1 MGKDASMRPAWILL
15 LCLLSVSS
23 ARAAEVVA
31 PPAGIK
37 VLTAGHS
44 FHVWMPPLV
53 AEMAKAAGIQGH
65 EQLAISSIGGSKVI
79 QHWDLPAAKNKA
91 KPVLEAGKADL
102 FTMAPTFLPDPGIEN
117 FTKLGLEHNPKLRL
131 TLQQNWVPYEDPQLW
146 LSRERPKSI
155 DRDALTSGQIRAKH
169 EPYFQLIE
177 SHVKELNARIP
188 AAKIAIVP
196 SGEAVMALRDKV
208 IKGEAPGIRTQNEL
222 FTDALGHP
230 GPQIRVLSAY
240 CHFSVI
246 YRRSPVGLPVVS
258 QLTKLP
264 EADKLNRLLQEIA
277 WKAVTGHPMSGV
289 AQ

>member
-1 MGKDASMRPAWILL
+1 MRIVSLL
-15 LCLLSVSS
+15 FVVLCLFASI
-23 ARAAEVVA
+23 RAAEETV
-31 PPAGIK
+31 PPAGLK
-37 VLTAGHS
+37 VLSAGHS

-79 QHWDLPAAKNKA
+79 QHWDLPPEKNKA
-91 KPVLEAGKADL
+91 KPILEAGKADL

-117 FTKLGLEHNPKLRL
+117 FTKLGLEHNPKIRF
-131 TLQQNWVPYEDPQLW
+131 TLQQNWVPFEDPEIW
-146 LSRERPKSI
+146 LSKNKPKSI
-155 DRDALTSGQIRAKH
+155 DRDVITLAQLRAKH
-169 EPYFQLIE
+169 DPYFKQIE
-177 SHVKELNARIP
+177 DHVKELNQRIP

-208 IKGEAPGIRTQNEL
+208 IKGEAPGIKTQNEL
-222 FTDALGHP
+222 FTDVLGHP

-240 CHFSVI
+240 CHYAVI

-258 QLTKLP
+258 QLAKLP
-264 EADKLNRLLQEIA
+264 EAEKLNRLLQEIA

-289 AQ
+289 SQ

>member
-1 MGKDASMRPAWILL
+1 MRLLRGLL
-15 LCLLSVSS
+15 LFVLATVGLTAQEASP
-23 ARAAEVVA
+23 R
-31 PPAGIK
+31 GLK
-37 VLTAGHS
+37 VLTAGPS
-44 FHVWMPPLV
+44 VHVWMPPLV

-79 QHWDLPAAKNKA
+79 QHWDLPAEKNKA

-131 TLQQNWVPYEDPQLW
+131 TLQQNWVPFEDPVIW
-146 LSRERPKSI
+146 LSKSKPKSI
-155 DRDALTSGQIRAKH
+155 DRDGVTLAQLRAKH
-169 EPYFQLIE
+169 DPYFKMIE
-177 SHVKELNARIP
+177 DHVKELNARIP
-188 AAKIAIVP
+188 EAKIAIVP

-208 IKGEAPGIRTQNEL
+208 IKGEAPGIKTQNEL

-230 GPQIRVLSAY
+230 GAQIRVLSAY
-240 CHFSVI
+240 CHYSVI

-264 EADKLNRLLQEIA
+264 EAEKLNRLLQEIA

-289 AQ
+289 VQ

>member
-1 MGKDASMRPAWILL
+1 MRIAPLL
-15 LCLLSVSS
+15 FAFLSLFLSV
-23 ARAAEVVA
+23 RAAEQPA
-31 PPAGIK
+31 PPAGLK

-79 QHWDLPAAKNKA
+79 QHWELPPEKNKA
-91 KPVLEAGKADL
+91 KPILEAGKADL

-117 FTKLGLEHNPKLRL
+117 FTQLGLEHNSKIRF
-131 TLQQNWVPYEDPQLW
+131 TLQQNWVPFEDPELW
-146 LSRERPKSI
+146 LSKSRPKSI
-155 DRDALTSGQIRAKH
+155 DRDVITLAQLRAKH
-169 EPYFQLIE
+169 DPYFKMIE
-177 SHVKELNARIP
+177 DHVKELNSRIP

-196 SGEAVMALRDKV
+196 SGEAVLALRDKV
-208 IKGEAPGIRTQNEL
+208 IKGEAPGIKTQNEL
-222 FTDALGHP
+222 FTDVLGHP

-246 YRRSPVGLPVVS
+246 YRRSPVGLPVIS

-264 EADKLNRLLQEIA
+264 EAEKLNRLLQEIA
-277 WKAVTGHPMSGV
+277 WKAVSEHPMSGV
-289 AQ
+289 TR

>member
-1 MGKDASMRPAWILL
+1 MRLLRGLL
-15 LCLLSVSS
+15 LFVLATVGLT
-23 ARAAEVVA
+23 AQVA
-31 PPAGIK
+31 PPAGLK

-79 QHWDLPAAKNKA
+79 QHWDLPAEKNKA
-91 KPVLEAGKADL
+91 KPILEAGQADL

-117 FTKLGLEHNPKLRL
+117 FTQLGLKHNPKLRL
-131 TLQQNWVPYEDPQLW
+131 TLQQNWVPFEDPVIW
-146 LSRERPKSI
+146 LSKSKPKSI
-155 DRDALTSGQIRAKH
+155 DRDGVTLAQLRAKH
-169 EPYFQLIE
+169 DPYFKMIE
-177 SHVKELNARIP
+177 DHVKELNTRIP
-188 AAKIAIVP
+188 EAKIVIVP

-208 IKGEAPGIRTQNEL
+208 IKGEAPGVRTQNEL

-230 GPQIRVLSAY
+230 GAQIRVLSAY
-240 CHFSVI
+240 CHYSVI

-264 EADKLNRLLQEIA
+264 EAEKLNRMLQEIA

-289 AQ
+289 VQ

>member
-1 MGKDASMRPAWILL
+1 MRLLRGLL
-15 LCLLSVSS
+15 LFVL
-23 ARAAEVVA
+23 AAVGLTAQEA
-31 PPAGIK
+31 SPKGLK

-79 QHWDLPAAKNKA
+79 QHWDLPPEKNKA

-117 FTKLGLEHNPKLRL
+117 FTKLGLQHNPKLRL
-131 TLQQNWVPYEDPQLW
+131 TLQQNWVPFEDPEIW
-146 LSRERPKSI
+146 LSKSKPKSI
-155 DRDALTSGQIRAKH
+155 DRDVITLAQLRSKH
-169 EPYFQLIE
+169 DPYFRLIE
-177 SHVKELNARIP
+177 DHVKEINDRIP
-188 AAKIAIVP
+188 AAKIVIVP

-208 IKGEAPGIRTQNEL
+208 IKGEAPGVRTQNEL

-264 EADKLNRLLQEIA
+264 VAEKLNRVLQQIA

-289 AQ
+289 AK

>member
-1 MGKDASMRPAWILL
+1 MRLLRGLL
-15 LCLLSVSS
+15 LFVL
-23 ARAAEVVA
+23 AAVGLTAQEA
-31 PPAGIK
+31 SPKGLK

-79 QHWDLPAAKNKA
+79 QHWDLPPEKNKA

-117 FTKLGLEHNPKLRL
+117 FVKLGLQHNPKLRL
-131 TLQQNWVPYEDPQLW
+131 TLQQNWVPFEDPEIW
-146 LSRERPKSI
+146 LSKSKPKSI
-155 DRDALTSGQIRAKH
+155 DRDVITLAQLRSKH
-169 EPYFQLIE
+169 DPYFRLIE
-177 SHVKELNARIP
+177 DHVKEINDRIP
-188 AAKIAIVP
+188 AAKIVIVP

-208 IKGEAPGIRTQNEL
+208 IKGEAPGVRTQNEL

-264 EADKLNRLLQEIA
+264 EAEKLNRVLQQIA

-289 AQ
+289 AK

>member
-1 MGKDASMRPAWILL
+1 MRSLL
-15 LCLLSVSS
+15 LVLVLLVFSSVQAKEDST
-23 ARAAEVVA
+23 
-31 PPAGIK
+31 PPAGLK

-79 QHWDLPAAKNKA
+79 QHWELPPEKNKA
-91 KPVLEAGKADL
+91 KPILEEGKADL

-117 FTKLGLEHNPKLRL
+117 FTKLGLEHNPKIRF
-131 TLQQNWVPYEDPQLW
+131 TLQQNWVPFEDPELW
-146 LSRERPKSI
+146 LSKSRPKSI
-155 DRDALTSGQIRAKH
+155 DRDVLTLAQLRAKH
-169 EPYFQLIE
+169 DPYFKMIE
-177 SHVKELNARIP
+177 DHVKELNARIP

-240 CHFSVI
+240 CHYSVI
-246 YRRSPVGLPVVS
+246 YRRSPVGLPVNG
-258 QLTKLP
+258 LLAKLP
-264 EADKLNRLLQEIA
+264 EAEKLNQLLQEIA

-289 AQ
+289 TH

>member
-1 MGKDASMRPAWILL
+1 MRLLRGLL
-15 LCLLSVSS
+15 LFVL
-23 ARAAEVVA
+23 AAVGLTAQEA
-31 PPAGIK
+31 SPKGLK

-79 QHWDLPAAKNKA
+79 QHWDLPPEKNKA

-131 TLQQNWVPYEDPQLW
+131 TLQQNWVPFEDPVIW
-146 LSRERPKSI
+146 LSKSKPKSI
-155 DRDALTSGQIRAKH
+155 DRDGVTLAQLRAKH
-169 EPYFQLIE
+169 DPYFKMIE
-177 SHVKELNARIP
+177 DHVKELNARIP
-188 AAKIAIVP
+188 EAKIVIVP

-208 IKGEAPGIRTQNEL
+208 IKGEAPGIKTQNEL

-230 GPQIRVLSAY
+230 GAQIRVLSAY

-258 QLTKLP
+258 QITKLP
-264 EADKLNRLLQEIA
+264 EAEKLNRLLQEIA
-277 WKAVTGHPMSGV
+277 WKAVIGHPMSGV

>member
-1 MGKDASMRPAWILL
+1 MRLPSLL
-15 LCLLSVSS
+15 LFVLSLFVSL
-23 ARAAEVVA
+23 RAAEPSA
-31 PPAGIK
+31 PPVGLK

-79 QHWDLPAAKNKA
+79 QHWELPLGKNKA
-91 KPVLEAGKADL
+91 KPILEAGKADL

-117 FTKLGLEHNPKLRL
+117 FTKLGLEHNPKIRF

-146 LSRERPKSI
+146 LSRDRPKSI
-155 DRDALTSGQIRAKH
+155 DRDGLTLAQLRAKH
-169 EPYFQLIE
+169 DPYFKLIE
-177 SHVKELNARIP
+177 DHVKELNQRIP
-188 AAKIAIVP
+188 SAKIAIVP
-196 SGEAVMALRDKV
+196 SGEAVLALRDKV

-240 CHFSVI
+240 CHFAVI
-246 YRRSPVGLPVVS
+246 YRHCPVGLPVNG
-258 QLTKLP
+258 QLAKLP
-264 EADKLNRLLQEIA
+264 EAEKLNRLLQEIA
-277 WKAVTGHPMSGV
+277 WKVVTEHPMSGV
-289 AQ
+289 SR

>member
-1 MGKDASMRPAWILL
+1 MRSVWLLL

-23 ARAAEVVA
+23 ARAGESVA
-31 PPAGIK
+31 PPSGLK

-79 QHWDLPAAKNKA
+79 QHWDLPPEKNKV
-91 KPVLEAGKADL
+91 KPVLAAGKADL

-131 TLQQNWVPYEDPQLW
+131 TLQQNWVPFEDPEIW
-146 LSRERPKSI
+146 LSKNKPKSI
-155 DRDALTSGQIRAKH
+155 DRDVITLAQLRSKH
-169 EPYFQLIE
+169 EPYFKLIE
-177 SHVKELNARIP
+177 DHVKELNERIP
-188 AAKIAIVP
+188 AAKIVIVP

-246 YRRSPVGLPVVS
+246 YRRSPVGLPVIS
-258 QLTKLP
+258 QLARLP
-264 EADKLNRLLQEIA
+264 EAEKLNRQLQEIA
-277 WKAVTGHPMSGV
+277 WKAVTGHPLSGV
-289 AQ
+289 TK

>member
-1 MGKDASMRPAWILL
+1 MRLLRGLL
-15 LCLLSVSS
+15 LFVLATVGLTAQEASP
-23 ARAAEVVA
+23 R
-31 PPAGIK
+31 GLK

-79 QHWDLPAAKNKA
+79 QHWDLPAEKNKA
-91 KPVLEAGKADL
+91 KPVLAAGKADL

-131 TLQQNWVPYEDPQLW
+131 TLQQNWVPFEDPVIW
-146 LSRERPKSI
+146 LSKSKPKSI
-155 DRDALTSGQIRAKH
+155 DRDGITLAQLRAKH
-169 EPYFQLIE
+169 DPYFKMIE
-177 SHVKELNARIP
+177 DHVKELNARIP
-188 AAKIAIVP
+188 GAKIVIVP

-208 IKGEAPGIRTQNEL
+208 IKGEAPGVRTQNEL

-230 GPQIRVLSAY
+230 GAQIRVLSAY
-240 CHFSVI
+240 CHYSVI

-264 EADKLNRLLQEIA
+264 EAEKLNRLLQEIA

-289 AQ
+289 VQ

>member
-1 MGKDASMRPAWILL
+1 MRLLRGLFLFVLATVGLTAQEASPRGL
-15 LCLLSVSS
+15 
-23 ARAAEVVA
+23 
-31 PPAGIK
+31 K

-79 QHWDLPAAKNKA
+79 QHWDLPAEKNKA

-131 TLQQNWVPYEDPQLW
+131 TLQQNWVPFEDPVIW
-146 LSRERPKSI
+146 LSKSKPKSI
-155 DRDALTSGQIRAKH
+155 DRDGITLAQLRAKH
-169 EPYFQLIE
+169 DPYFKMIE
-177 SHVKELNARIP
+177 DHVKELNARIP
-188 AAKIAIVP
+188 EAKIVIVP

-230 GPQIRVLSAY
+230 GAQIRVLSAY
-240 CHFSVI
+240 CHYSVI

-264 EADKLNRLLQEIA
+264 ESEKLNRLLQEIA

-289 AQ
+289 VQ

>member
-1 MGKDASMRPAWILL
+1 MRSLL
-15 LCLLSVSS
+15 LVLVLLVFSSVQAKEDST
-23 ARAAEVVA
+23 
-31 PPAGIK
+31 PPAGLK

-53 AEMAKAAGIQGH
+53 VEMAKAAGIQGH

-79 QHWDLPAAKNKA
+79 QHWDLPPEKNKA
-91 KPVLEAGKADL
+91 KPILEAGKADL
-102 FTMAPTFLPDPGIEN
+102 FTMSPTYLPDAGIEN
-117 FTKLGLEHNPKLRL
+117 FTKLGLEHNPKIRF

-146 LSRERPKSI
+146 LSRDRPKSI
-155 DRDALTSGQIRAKH
+155 DRDALTLEQIRAKH

-188 AAKIAIVP
+188 NAKIALVP
-196 SGEAVMALRDKV
+196 SGEAVVALRAKV
-208 IKGEAPGIRTQNEL
+208 IKGEAPGIRSQNEL
-222 FTDALGHP
+222 FTDVLGHP

-264 EADKLNRLLQEIA
+264 EAEKLNRLLQEIA
-277 WKAVTGHPMSGV
+277 WNAVTAHPMSGV
-289 AQ
+289 TK

>member
-1 MGKDASMRPAWILL
+1 MRLLRGLL
-15 LCLLSVSS
+15 LLVLGAVGLTAQEAS
-23 ARAAEVVA
+23 
-31 PPAGIK
+31 PKGLK

-79 QHWDLPAAKNKA
+79 QHWELPPEKNKA

-117 FTKLGLEHNPKLRL
+117 FTQLGLAHNPKLRF
-131 TLQQNWVPYEDPQLW
+131 TLQQNWVPFEDPEIW
-146 LSRERPKSI
+146 LTKNKPKSI
-155 DRDALTSGQIRAKH
+155 DRDVITLAQLRAKH
-169 EPYFQLIE
+169 DPYFKLIE
-177 SHVKELNARIP
+177 DHVKELNQRIP

-196 SGEAVMALRDKV
+196 SGEAVIALRAKV
-208 IKGEAPGIRTQNEL
+208 IKGEAPGIKTQNEL
-222 FTDALGHP
+222 FTDVLGHP

-240 CHFSVI
+240 CHFAVI
-246 YRRSPVGLPVVS
+246 YRRDPAGLPVVS
-258 QLTKLP
+258 QLAKLP
-264 EADKLNRLLQEIA
+264 EAESLNRLLQEIA

-289 AQ
+289 TR

>member
-1 MGKDASMRPAWILL
+1 MRSVWLL
-15 LCLLSVSS
+15 LLFLLSVSS
-23 ARAAEVVA
+23 ARAVESVA
-31 PPAGIK
+31 PPAGLK

-79 QHWDLPAAKNKA
+79 QHWDLPPEKNKV
-91 KPVLEAGKADL
+91 KPVLAAGKADL

-131 TLQQNWVPYEDPQLW
+131 TLQQNWVPFEDPEIW
-146 LSRERPKSI
+146 LSKNKPKSI
-155 DRDALTSGQIRAKH
+155 DRDVITLAQLRSKH
-169 EPYFQLIE
+169 EPYFKLIE
-177 SHVKELNARIP
+177 DHVKELNERIP
-188 AAKIAIVP
+188 AAKIVIVP

-246 YRRSPVGLPVVS
+246 YRRSPVGLPVIS
-258 QLTKLP
+258 QLARLP
-264 EADKLNRLLQEIA
+264 EAEKLNRQLQEIA
-277 WKAVTGHPMSGV
+277 WKAVSGHPLSGV
-289 AQ
+289 TK